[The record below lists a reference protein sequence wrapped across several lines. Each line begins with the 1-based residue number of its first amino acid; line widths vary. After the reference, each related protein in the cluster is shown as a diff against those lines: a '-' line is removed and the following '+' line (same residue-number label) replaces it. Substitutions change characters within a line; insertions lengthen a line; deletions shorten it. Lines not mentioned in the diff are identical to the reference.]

1 MTLVELIVSLSI
13 TAIVLII
20 IVVFISDG
28 TQNITRS
35 LTQTQITDEVIL
47 LNEVLQKLD
56 QSWYSEFQMLYDAP
70 VWAGMDIFMLTRPDE
85 SDGYIWSVVDTRD
98 YTAAGIYDDYYT
110 RVLGYRRLSA
120 SEIAALNIDV
130 TPMYDYEFFLDK
142 TFPHLVTRNLQIQ
155 TYNTG
160 SIVEMSLWVL
170 DGDSDNYEVS
180 DWSDISEGDIFSFNI
195 IL

>member
-56 QSWYSEFQMLYDAP
+56 QS
-70 VWAGMDIFMLTRPDE
+70 
-85 SDGYIWSVVDTRD
+85 
-98 YTAAGIYDDYYT
+98 
-110 RVLGYRRLSA
+110 
-120 SEIAALNIDV
+120 
-130 TPMYDYEFFLDK
+130 
-142 TFPHLVTRNLQIQ
+142 
-155 TYNTG
+155 
-160 SIVEMSLWVL
+160 
-170 DGDSDNYEVS
+170 
-180 DWSDISEGDIFSFNI
+180 
-195 IL
+195 